1 MSKLSLQRIA
11 SLWLICLLAGF
22 AKAQDVTATWNF
34 KDSAVVA
41 NVVAASNTTDAIT
54 VKAIEDNGIL
64 LTVEANGNAITKKT
78 NSIETEDGVSFKVP
92 VLSKNDTVYVAGVDT
107 TFAYSVAGTDAT
119 TAFTK
124 YLATEDDVTNGFVE
138 IVNHGGGLL
147 SIVVLQKEKPK
158 PLDPPALDSLIING
172 TKYAAKQ
179 LFGENYEG
187 KIELGFNDKM
197 ISASN
202 PVTPIVKTGVVDD
215 ITYTGDDTK
224 CTVVIKMSNAE
235 GKTVQYTLSITEKP
249 SAILTYYDSDGITVI
264 DKVRRE
270 IGKTIDHFDVTDDY
284 VTVKDGYKMRGWY
297 HEPDGGLKYTVGETV
312 NADMSLYA
320 IATVIEEVSTSAVY
334 NYDLTD
340 IFFDPANHEAFNP
353 KGNGYHWSDETHG
366 WAFVD
371 GNQVDLLVGPR
382 ATISLKLCQ
391 ENDNDTILVK
401 SETGDT
407 LSILSAKTDEDGVFV
422 NYTYN
427 GEGGTISLIM
437 KTASEIKIHGLRIL
451 NTADVNY
458 TNVGNW
464 YIVEPNDSKS
474 FLDVIDIA
482 NILNASK
489 NAERLYVFL
498 PKGTYDLGNTVET
511 TISGYNI
518 SIIGQSADSTIVVT
532 TPNYDDEGLGTS
544 DLFKN
549 TSTNLYLQDLTLK
562 NAFDYYNA
570 GSQGAAAVFNDLG
583 NYTIGK
589 NVRMLSYENT
599 YYSMNNRTQSYWED
613 CDIHGTVDFICGGG
627 DIRLY
632 NTTLSLEPRTT
643 NGGGD
648 RMIVAPRT
656 LTKFGYVFDHC
667 KVVDLAKGKGDW
679 SLGRSW
685 SNQPIAV
692 YLSTTLDENAENTLV
707 STRWTEEGK
716 TKTDPVV
723 FGEYNTMDING
734 VDITPETNTIK
745 IKSSFQTI
753 LSASMAA
760 TFDYDKMFSANAEK
774 KWDPAKLTMQMAG
787 PADAKYNKGTV
798 TWSAVDGVE
807 TYALFMDDE
816 FVTLTDKT
824 SYDIDINPDRYR
836 LSIRSANP
844 MGGLGP
850 EAHVAGTVGIQ
861 TVKRVM
867 DDDAIY
873 NLQGVRVMKPGK
885 GVYIINGKKVLCK

>member
-92 VLSKNDTVYVAGVDT
+92 VQSKNDTVYVAGVDT

-382 ATISLKLCQ
+382 ATISLKLC
-391 ENDNDTILVK
+391 
-401 SETGDT
+401 
-407 LSILSAKTDEDGVFV
+407 
-422 NYTYN
+422 
-427 GEGGTISLIM
+427 
-437 KTASEIKIHGLRIL
+437 
-451 NTADVNY
+451 
-458 TNVGNW
+458 
-464 YIVEPNDSKS
+464 
-474 FLDVIDIA
+474 
-482 NILNASK
+482 
-489 NAERLYVFL
+489 
-498 PKGTYDLGNTVET
+498 
-511 TISGYNI
+511 
-518 SIIGQSADSTIVVT
+518 
-532 TPNYDDEGLGTS
+532 
-544 DLFKN
+544 
-549 TSTNLYLQDLTLK
+549 
-562 NAFDYYNA
+562 
-570 GSQGAAAVFNDLG
+570 
-583 NYTIGK
+583 
-589 NVRMLSYENT
+589 
-599 YYSMNNRTQSYWED
+599 
-613 CDIHGTVDFICGGG
+613 
-627 DIRLY
+627 
-632 NTTLSLEPRTT
+632 
-643 NGGGD
+643 
-648 RMIVAPRT
+648 
-656 LTKFGYVFDHC
+656 
-667 KVVDLAKGKGDW
+667 
-679 SLGRSW
+679 
-685 SNQPIAV
+685 
-692 YLSTTLDENAENTLV
+692 
-707 STRWTEEGK
+707 
-716 TKTDPVV
+716 
-723 FGEYNTMDING
+723 
-734 VDITPETNTIK
+734 
-745 IKSSFQTI
+745 
-753 LSASMAA
+753 
-760 TFDYDKMFSANAEK
+760 
-774 KWDPAKLTMQMAG
+774 
-787 PADAKYNKGTV
+787 
-798 TWSAVDGVE
+798 
-807 TYALFMDDE
+807 
-816 FVTLTDKT
+816 
-824 SYDIDINPDRYR
+824 
-836 LSIRSANP
+836 
-844 MGGLGP
+844 
-850 EAHVAGTVGIQ
+850 
-861 TVKRVM
+861 
-867 DDDAIY
+867 
-873 NLQGVRVMKPGK
+873 
-885 GVYIINGKKVLCK
+885 